1 MNIKT
6 ITLNEVQNTSDIFVL
21 KPLRN
26 IEDYRSLIFNHYS
39 KEFFVNSVDDVN
51 IKGDIYELHVISFG
65 RFEIVEDKPVGFI
78 SISRYQ
84 NFVREAI
91 IDAALYPEFVGQGYM
106 QKFMPAIVSMAR
118 ACGYAILTATTSMN
132 RRKAMEA
139 CGYQF
144 IEESAQDRGYF
155 EYYVK

>member
-6 ITLNEVQNTSDIFVL
+6 ITLNEVQNTSDLFVL

-26 IEDYRSLIFNHYS
+26 IEYYRSLIFNHYS
-39 KEFFVNSVDDVN
+39 KEFFVNSLDDVN

-65 RFEIVEDKPVGFI
+65 RFAIVEDKSVGFI

-84 NFVREAI
+84 NFAREAI
-91 IDAALYPEFVGQGYM
+91 IDVALYPEFVGRGYM
-106 QKFMPAIVSMAR
+106 QKFMPAIVNMAK

-132 RRKAMEA
+132 RRKAMEN

-144 IEESAQDRGYF
+144 VEETEEDRGHF
-155 EYYVK
+155 DYYV